1 MKRVVILAVLA
12 LVALR
17 VEAQVQFEKGSF
29 EKVCRVAAEQEK
41 LLFVDL
47 YAPWCGPCRTM
58 DRQVFVQK
66 GVEEFFAAHF
76 FAVKYNVDLPAGA
89 ELMQRYGRGAIPL
102 YLVMKPDGTLLGR
115 IEGMSSAE
123 KLIADLRRIIAVKE

>member
-1 MKRVVILAVLA
+1 MKRLLLLVVFVLA
-12 LVALR
+12 ALC

-29 EKVCRVAAEQEK
+29 EKVSRMAAEREK

-58 DRQVFVQK
+58 DRQVFPQK
-66 GVEEFFAAHF
+66 KVGEFFATHF
-76 FAVKYNVDLPAGA
+76 VAVKYNVDLPAGA

-102 YLVMKPDGTLLGR
+102 YLVMRPDGTLLGR

-123 KLIADLRRIIAVKE
+123 KLIADLRRIIEAER

>member
-1 MKRVVILAVLA
+1 MKRLLLLVVFVLA
-12 LVALR
+12 ALR

-29 EKVCRVAAEQEK
+29 EKVSRMAAEHEK

-58 DRQVFVQK
+58 DRQVFPQK
-66 GVEEFFAAHF
+66 KVGEFFATHF
-76 FAVKYNVDLPAGA
+76 VAVKYNVDLPVGA

-102 YLVMKPDGTLLGR
+102 YLVMRPDGTLLGR

-123 KLIADLRRIIAVKE
+123 KLIADLRRIIEAER